1 MKEIYKN
8 TFIFKVCEQ
17 LEINTKDLAFKMNK
31 TLKTIQ
37 NWTKDENSI
46 PSIDKE
52 YMKLL
57 IENKQLENEIKKYHK
72 HKLEIDRFIESDIF
86 GKYRLNLAIQQLK
99 PKTMYRI
106 ILEEV

>member
-1 MKEIYKN
+1 MKDIYKD
-8 TFIFKVCEQ
+8 TFIYKLCDTLKIDLKE
-17 LEINTKDLAFKMNK
+17 LAFKMNK
-31 TLKTIQ
+31 HPKTIE
-37 NWTKDENSI
+37 NWRKDGNSI
-46 PSIDKE
+46 PQLDKE

-57 IENKQLENEIKKYHK
+57 MKNKQLENEIKKYHK

-99 PKTMYRI
+99 PRTMYRI